1 MRLLIA
7 RHGATQHN
15 LDGQLTGQIDAP
27 LSPLG
32 VRQAETLAQR
42 LAPWRLDEIVS
53 SDLARARATA
63 DLIAARHETC
73 HATPIRL
80 DPDLREIDM
89 GSWSGKPY
97 QDWTEDERERFTAMQ
112 ADPEG
117 TVAAPDGE
125 SFAEL
130 AQRVNRALERTRAR
144 QPYGTVLWV
153 SHGGVISAL
162 LVRALGMGFDRRGQF
177 RRANCSLF
185 ELIYDGER
193 ALIGRMNDTSHLE
206 ALEALEP
213 GEARQAL

>member
-15 LDGQLTGQIDAP
+15 LDGLMTGQIDAP
-27 LSPLG
+27 LSALG
-32 VRQAETLAQR
+32 LRQTEALAQR
-42 LAPWRLDEIVS
+42 LASWRLDEIVS

-63 DLIAARHETC
+63 DLIAAH
-73 HATPIRL
+73 HAVSVLL

-97 QDWTEDERERFTAMQ
+97 QDWTEDERERFVAMQ

-117 TVAAPDGE
+117 LAAAPNGE
-125 SFAEL
+125 SFVAL
-130 AQRVNRALERTRAR
+130 ARRVTRALERARAR
-144 QPYGTVLWV
+144 QPHGTVLWV
-153 SHGGVISAL
+153 THGGVISAL
-162 LVRALGMGFDRRGQF
+162 IVRALGIGFDQRDQF
-177 RRANCSLF
+177 RRTNCSLF
-185 ELIYDGER
+185 ELLYEGER
-193 ALIGRMNDTSHLE
+193 TQIGRMNDTSHLE